1 MAAVGDAVAQQAVYA
16 AAAVVVVVA
25 HVPSVP
31 DVVPFPGLCA
41 PVHDALVHAL
51 AVLVFPTWKTYSAV
65 VVVVDVA
72 GTGPGDGPGDP

>member
-1 MAAVGDAVAQQAVYA
+1 MAAVGDVVAQQAVYA
-16 AAAVVVVVA
+16 AAAVVVVA
-25 HVPSVP
+25 HVPSVHA
-31 DVVPFPGLCA
+31 VVPFPGLCA

-65 VVVVDVA
+65 VVVDVA